1 VFPERFRSHHDAEQ
15 KLLSALGSTPA
26 QADWP
31 QLEKELW
38 KKPAGKKRAVYFH
51 VPHCDRICT
60 FCNLNRKERKGADL
74 DSYTDFL
81 VSEIE
86 AWGAYPYIR
95 EQAFEAVYFG
105 GGTPTVLSAE
115 QLVRV
120 LKALAGTIPLSADC
134 EISLESTLHNLGPD
148 KAAAL
153 EEAGVN
159 RFSIGI
165 QTFSGRG
172 REVLGRSHDG
182 ERAVKELGKLRR
194 AFSGTLGID
203 IIYSYPGQ
211 SMAEAAHDG
220 KTSLESG
227 VDSVSFYSLM
237 IQHSSSLARDIND
250 GKLTFIRTLEYDR
263 ERHHTLY
270 RLLMEGGFEFL
281 ELTKLVRPGRDLY
294 RYIRILYGNGEI
306 LPIGSGAGGNIA
318 GFGIYSMA
326 PGQRFVSPGN
336 TRYDFYHKIL
346 GLLQFGVYDPEIIT
360 RDLGRAAEHAVRER
374 IEAYRAAGL
383 LEAVPGSLSFR
394 LSADGVFWGNNIAV
408 EILNAAIQNE
418 EKEAV
423 V

>member
-1 VFPERFRSHHDAEQ
+1 MFPERFRSHHDAEQ
-15 KLLSALGSTPA
+15 KLLSALGSRPV
-26 QADWP
+26 QADWSL
-31 QLEKELW
+31 LEKELK
-38 KKPAGKKRAVYFH
+38 KKPSGKKRGIYFH

-86 AWGAYPYIR
+86 VWGTYAYVR
-95 EQAFEAVYFG
+95 EQPFEAVYFG
-105 GGTPTVLSAE
+105 GGTPTVLSVE
-115 QLVRV
+115 QLARV
-120 LKALAGTIPLSADC
+120 LKALRSNIPLSADC

-172 REVLGRSHDG
+172 RKLLGRSHDG
-182 ERAVKELGKLRR
+182 EGAVKELGKLRR
-194 AFSGTLGID
+194 AFQGTLGID

-211 SMAEAAHDG
+211 SIEEASCDG
-220 KTSLESG
+220 KMSLEND
-227 VDSVSFYSLM
+227 VDSVSVYSLM
-237 IQHSSSLARDIND
+237 IQGSSSLARDINE
-250 GKLTFIRTLEYDR
+250 GKLTFMRTLECER

-270 RLLMEGGFEFL
+270 RLLREGGFELL
-281 ELTKLVRPGRDLY
+281 ELSKLVRPGRDLY
-294 RYIRILYGNGEI
+294 RYIRILYDNGEI
-306 LPIGSGAGGNIA
+306 LPVGLGAGGNIA
-318 GFGIYSMA
+318 GFGVYSMA

-346 GLLQFGVYDPEIIT
+346 GFLQFGVYDPEIIT
-360 RDLGRAAEHAVRER
+360 RDLGQAAEHAVRET
-374 IEAYRAAGL
+374 IEAYGAGGF
-383 LEAVPGSLSFR
+383 LEGAPGFR
-394 LSADGVFWGNNIAV
+394 PSADGVFWGNNIAV

-418 EKEAV
+418 ESAKT
-423 V
+423 